1 MIQIKAEET
10 DFGSGLLCTSG
21 RCPYL
26 HKSGEDQSM
35 GTVEFTSILTLFFS
49 SNVFIHF
56 PYIYMFHFLLFSSSA
71 SLLNQVGTSEVTGH
85 MGPQY

>member
-1 MIQIKAEET
+1 MIQNEDLVQIKAEET

-35 GTVEFTSILTLFFS
+35 GTVEFRSIPILFFS
-49 SNVFIHF
+49 SNVFSLF
-56 PYIYMFHFLLFSSSA
+56 PYIYMFHF
-71 SLLNQVGTSEVTGH
+71 
-85 MGPQY
+85 